1 VPTGQVGALCCYHGR
16 AAAGEDMVAAAG
28 YIAAALTPILLRA
41 APAEALPAL
50 MDAVGLHAT
59 VMPADVRFP

>member
-1 VPTGQVGALCCYHGR
+1 
-16 AAAGEDMVAAAG
+16 MVAAAG